1 MDKNFKLALQN
12 KYRAEKERCK
22 IILSKN
28 ELSEDEKKM
37 AQELL
42 DSVNAL
48 IEALDKLPD
57 DDPDKQVAVELKD
70 EVGKLKAAI
79 EKLQTTPSPQP
90 TPTTSENYL
99 KSNNAL
105 HDFLTCVKTGHNVN
119 EVAAAW
125 QRKLSENNIAVATGS
140 EDFNLPDAMK
150 GAIQDAWERKEN
162 WLNQLNNTRAK
173 RFIIRG
179 NTSTQSAETSRAK
192 GHQPGATKAVETLN
206 FAAKTVTPQMIY
218 KIMNLDKM
226 TEFNDDGSLLNYITG
241 ELVSQWI
248 WEIQK
253 CVLVGDGRETTD
265 PNKIN
270 SFESIARSASDNYVT
285 VAMHSTS
292 TPFID
297 ELVNLVSAINTD
309 ANDVVLVLSKSDLNT
324 LRRVMLSTDSTPQY
338 VSADIIAEQLGVA
351 KIITT
356 DVLGSAYKAIAFIPS
371 KYVTVGNMNPQF
383 VGWEDYLVNQDYYR
397 YEAPAGGAVEGLK
410 SAAVLKTA

>member
-70 EVGKLKAAI
+70 EVSKLKAAI

-105 HDFLTCVKTGHNVN
+105 HDFLTCVKTGHNVS

-173 RFIIRG
+173 RFIVRG

-253 CVLVGDGRETTD
+253 FVLLRH
-265 PNKIN
+265 KYYK
-270 SFESIARSASDNYVT
+270 F
-285 VAMHSTS
+285 
-292 TPFID
+292 PF
-297 ELVNLVSAINTD
+297 S
-309 ANDVVLVLSKSDLNT
+309 
-324 LRRVMLSTDSTPQY
+324 
-338 VSADIIAEQLGVA
+338 
-351 KIITT
+351 
-356 DVLGSAYKAIAFIPS
+356 
-371 KYVTVGNMNPQF
+371 
-383 VGWEDYLVNQDYYR
+383 
-397 YEAPAGGAVEGLK
+397 
-410 SAAVLKTA
+410 